1 VRDYRIYFMSQ
12 QNRITKAVE
21 MWCATDTD
29 AAAEARELAKNGPVE
44 LWQRARFLGRFA
56 SRNGEAGGAA

>member
-1 VRDYRIYFMSQ
+1 MSDYRIYFMSQ

-21 MWCATDTD
+21 MWCASDKD
-29 AAAEARELAKNGPVE
+29 AADEARQLAKDGPVE

-56 SRNGEAGGAA
+56 ERTCEAG